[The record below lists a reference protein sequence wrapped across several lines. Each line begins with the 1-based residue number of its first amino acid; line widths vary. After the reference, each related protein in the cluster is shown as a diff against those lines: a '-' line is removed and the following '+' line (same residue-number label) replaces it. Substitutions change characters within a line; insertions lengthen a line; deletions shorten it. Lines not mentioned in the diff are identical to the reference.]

1 MANMTTSEVNRGAAP
16 AASALLDRRSLQFL
30 HESNAIEEI
39 TCFDYTQSEP
49 GKLQGHVAAFLHSQ
63 QLAGSRRPFSAVDL
77 CWWQQLIVLE
87 QRQARIEVPDIAI
100 GKFRSGFAPFNVG
113 IGNYVPPSFARV
125 PELMQAWMRDL
136 RTHLLDDEV
145 LAPPLLADL
154 CGEMLQR
161 FEAVHP
167 FVDGNGR
174 VGRLIVNYLL
184 AYWAHPIVI
193 FHAHER
199 LRFFE
204 AHRSKAEMRSF
215 MRRLMG
221 VSARAAE
228 R

>member
-1 MANMTTSEVNRGAAP
+1 MANMMSETQGAR
-16 AASALLDRRSLQFL
+16 AAATSALLDARSLQFL

-63 QLAGSRRPFSAVDL
+63 QLAHSRRAFSAVDL

-87 QRQARIEVPDIAI
+87 QRQARIEVPELAI

-113 IGNYVPPSFARV
+113 VGNYVPPSFARV

-136 RTHLLDDEV
+136 RIHLLDDER
-145 LAPPLLADL
+145 LGTPLLADL

-174 VGRLIVNYLL
+174 VGRLVVNYLL
-184 AYWAHPIVI
+184 AYWQHPIVV
-193 FHAHER
+193 FRANER

-204 AHRSKAEMRSF
+204 AHRSKADMRSF
-215 MRRLMG
+215 MRKLMG
-221 VSARAAE
+221 VNVPRD

>member
-1 MANMTTSEVNRGAAP
+1 MANMTGETQSAAAP
-16 AASALLDRRSLQFL
+16 ATSTLLDARSLLFL

-39 TCFDYTQSEP
+39 TCFDYTKSEP

-63 QLAGSRRPFSAVDL
+63 QLARSRRPFSAVDL

-87 QRQARIEVPDIAI
+87 QRQARIEVPELAI

-113 IGNYVPPSFARV
+113 VGNYVPPSFARV

-161 FEAVHP
+161 FEAIHP

-184 AYWAHPIVI
+184 GYWQQPIVV
-193 FHAHER
+193 FRANER

-204 AHRSKAEMRSF
+204 AHRSKADMRSF
-215 MRRLMG
+215 MRKLMG
-221 VSARAAE
+221 LSARVTD

>member
-1 MANMTTSEVNRGAAP
+1 MTTDTQRTATP
-16 AASALLDRRSLQFL
+16 TASALLDARSLQFL
-30 HESNAIEEI
+30 HESNAIEDI
-39 TCFDYTQSEP
+39 TCFDYTKSEP

-63 QLAGSRRPFSAVDL
+63 QLARSRRPFSAVDL

-87 QRQARIEVPDIAI
+87 QRQARIEVPALAI

-113 IGNYVPPSFARV
+113 VGNYVPPSFARV

-136 RTHLLDDEV
+136 RTHLLDDEH
-145 LAPPLLADL
+145 LAPPPLADL

-184 AYWAHPIVI
+184 AYWQQPIVV
-193 FHAHER
+193 FRANER

-204 AHRSKAEMRSF
+204 AHRSKADMRSF
-215 MRRLMG
+215 MRKLMG
-221 VSARAAE
+221 VSARAD

>member
-1 MANMTTSEVNRGAAP
+1 MANPSETDAERARGTG
-16 AASALLDRRSLQFL
+16 ALLDARALLFL

-39 TCFDYTQSEP
+39 RCFDYAQSQP

-63 QLAGSRRPFSAVDL
+63 QIARSRRLVSAVDL

-87 QRQARIEVPDIAI
+87 QKQARIEVPDAAI
-100 GKFRSGFAPFNVG
+100 GKFRSDFAPFNVG
-113 IGNYVPPSFARV
+113 VGNYVPPSFARV
-125 PELMQAWMRDL
+125 PELMQGWLRDL
-136 RTHLLDDEV
+136 RTHLLDDHE
-145 LAPPLLADL
+145 LDPPAVADL

-184 AYWAHPIVI
+184 TFWRQPIVV
-193 FHAHER
+193 FRSAER

-204 AHRSKAEMRSF
+204 CHRSKADMRGF

-221 VSARAAE
+221 VPAP
-228 R
+228 

>member
-1 MANMTTSEVNRGAAP
+1 MASETTRAAP
-16 AASALLDRRSLQFL
+16 ATASALLDARSLLFL

-39 TCFDYTQSEP
+39 TCFDYTKSEP

-63 QLAGSRRPFSAVDL
+63 HLARSKRLMSAVDL

-87 QRQARIEVPDIAI
+87 QRQARIEVPERGI

-113 IGNYVPPSFARV
+113 VGNYVPPSFTRV
-125 PELMQAWMRDL
+125 PDLMQVWMRDL
-136 RTHLLDDEV
+136 RTHLLDDERLDTPSV
-145 LAPPLLADL
+145 ADL

-174 VGRLIVNYLL
+174 VGRLVVNYLL
-184 AYWAHPIVI
+184 AYWQQPIVV
-193 FHAHER
+193 FRATER

-215 MRRLMG
+215 MRKLMG
-221 VSARAAE
+221 VGARAG
-228 R
+228 